1 MCSVNLGDIRAQ
13 KCNKP
18 DISSQGTSNVLEERP
33 KQTVGRISCDKFHR
47 ETPKND
53 YEQSL

>member
-1 MCSVNLGDIRAQ
+1 MYSVNLGDIRAQ